1 MATAG
6 ELTAEQLAQY
16 RAAARR
22 QHQAERV
29 ALARREQLAW
39 ELARRAA
46 TLLRDQFRAERV
58 VVFGS
63 LVHSGCFTEWSDVDI
78 AAAGIQP
85 QDTLRAMEL
94 VQGLSTAITVNL
106 VDLAACS
113 NSLRSVVDR
122 EGIPL

>member
-6 ELTAEQLAQY
+6 ELTAEELAQY
-16 RAAARR
+16 RAAARQR
-22 QHQAERV
+22 HQVERV
-29 ALARREQLAW
+29 ALARREQQAW

-46 TLLRDQFRAERV
+46 TLLRDRFRAERV

-78 AAAGIQP
+78 AAAGIHP
-85 QDTLRAMEL
+85 RDTLRAMEL
-94 VQGLSTAITVNL
+94 VQGLSASIAVNL

-113 NSLRSVVDR
+113 SSLRSVVDQD
-122 EGIPL
+122 GIPL